1 MDEINIWA
9 RDEDGS
15 VVRVERV
22 AQVDYEHNLEE
33 TLIAHPEMLMPEL
46 TLVARQLQ
54 TVTGPLDLL
63 GVDDDGRLTVFEL
76 KRGDTPR
83 DAITQAV
90 DYASWLDSLSFDELS
105 RRLSDHRPAG
115 IARGFDVFGDW
126 YVETFT
132 EDQLAG
138 MRPTRI
144 VLVGLGIE
152 SHAERMA
159 RWLRDKG
166 VDIEALTFHAFEL
179 SDRTLLARQVE
190 VATDVQSRPQSGGRP
205 PQPDPVARAA
215 EFDAQQLYLDVYQ
228 MVASCFDE
236 TPCRVHTFRN
246 GVNFTLPPTDDR
258 KIQRYPAW
266 GGVYVRT
273 EEKGQVNIYVRPA
286 AVDACSAEHKTLM
299 GQMQALGVSINQG
312 QPWGSA
318 LVIDLP
324 ETLQKAKAPI
334 TQFFAAAVAAW
345 RDKMRGREQEQH
357 GEEPQ

>member
-9 RDEDGS
+9 RDDDGN
-15 VVRVERV
+15 VTRIERV

-54 TVTGPLDLL
+54 TATGPLDLL

-83 DAITQAV
+83 DAIMQAV

-126 YVETFT
+126 YAEMFT
-132 EDQLAG
+132 EDQLAD
-138 MRPTRI
+138 MRPTHI
-144 VLVGLGIE
+144 VLVGLGLE

-166 VDIEALTFHAFEL
+166 VDIEALTFHAFEVPGQ
-179 SDRTLLARQVE
+179 TLLARQVE

-215 EFDAQQLYLDVYQ
+215 EFGAQQLYVDAYR

-236 TPCRVHTFRN
+236 TPCSVHTFRN

-258 KIQRYPAW
+258 KIRRYPAW

-273 EEKGQVNIYVRPA
+273 EAREQVKIYVQPA
-286 AVDACSAEHKTLM
+286 AFEACPAEHETLI
-299 GQMQALGVSINQG
+299 GQMQALGVSTNQG
-312 QPWGSA
+312 ETGGSA
-318 LVIDLP
+318 LVIDSP
-324 ETLQKAKAPI
+324 ETLEKATAPI
-334 TQFFAAAVAAW
+334 TQFFAAATAAW

-357 GEEPQ
+357 GEERP